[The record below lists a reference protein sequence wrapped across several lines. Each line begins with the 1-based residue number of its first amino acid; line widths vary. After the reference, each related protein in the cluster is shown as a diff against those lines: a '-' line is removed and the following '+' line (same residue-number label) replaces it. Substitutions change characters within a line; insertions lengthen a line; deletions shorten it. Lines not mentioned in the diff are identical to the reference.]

1 MPEQPLQ
8 QKDGGLLTRIYQL
21 ALWPLRRV
29 LAYSL
34 DNPALLEHGTRL
46 VSRFPRL
53 FNWLVGFAQA
63 HGIVMAAEDPDPDL
77 DEVESVSELS
87 PEALVIY
94 ESLQSALRNR
104 PGKLY

>member
-8 QKDGGLLTRIYQL
+8 QKDGGLLARIYQL

-87 PEALVIY
+87 PEALIIY

>member
-1 MPEQPLQ
+1 VQEQSLQ
-8 QKDGGLLTRIYQL
+8 HKKLGVIARISQL

-53 FNWLVGFAQA
+53 FNWLVSFAQA

-94 ESLQSALRNR
+94 ESLQSAFRNR
-104 PGKLY
+104 SGKLY